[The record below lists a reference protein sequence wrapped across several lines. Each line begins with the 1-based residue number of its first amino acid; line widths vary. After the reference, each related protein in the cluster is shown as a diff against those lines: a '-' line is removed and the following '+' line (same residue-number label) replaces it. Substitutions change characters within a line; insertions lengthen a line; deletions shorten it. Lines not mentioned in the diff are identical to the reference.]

1 MIFNYSILRGYTALR
16 GTMVIHLP
24 YLISMLIYVKVP
36 STECIGEIEGETQP
50 CFDRGLYWYY
60 LAVGLHALLTV
71 LHLLLIIE
79 NEFTILPQSSAVYV
93 ESAKIF
99 AIPLQVLN
107 FIFQCTMYLTNP
119 GLNKQ
124 N

>member
-24 YLISMLIYVKVP
+24 YLISMLVYIKVP
-36 STECIGEIEGETQP
+36 STECLGVGEPPVEPVP
-50 CFDRGLYWYY
+50 CFLRGPWWYW
-60 LAVGLHALLTV
+60 LAVGLHGLLAF
-71 LHLLLIIE
+71 LHVLLLIE
-79 NEFTILPQSSAVYV
+79 NAFDLLPQSSAVYV
-93 ESAKIF
+93 ESCKIF

-119 GLNKQ
+119 TLE
-124 N
+124 